1 MRLTGTVPGHGKV
14 VTDCWCSFYHDADND
29 DIDNDDDDENYL
41 DNNNNNDYDYDNYDD
56 DVNIDCNAAQVSPLG
71 QDAVQLKVE
80 DETESHAWF
89 VQLYHDNL
97 MQPCYHN
104 ILCKNRQS
112 LHDSFFGNTWQR
124 QHNFFL
130 SGDYDYH
137 HDHLDA
143 DQDHDAVNEDKTRFH
158 YGWFNQL
165 DNNVDGDYN
174 HPADAADDDV
184 MTLWKPNSS
193 WSAPCHSS

>member
-1 MRLTGTVPGHGKV
+1 MVLYCNRFFLTVSHCHVPLLQRAGELPR
-14 VTDCWCSFYHDADND
+14 SA
-29 DIDNDDDDENYL
+29 
-41 DNNNNNDYDYDNYDD
+41 
-56 DVNIDCNAAQVSPLG
+56 S
-71 QDAVQLKVE
+71 
-80 DETESHAWF
+80 SHF
-89 VQLYHDNL
+89 
-97 MQPCYHN
+97 HN
-104 ILCKNRQS
+104 ILCKKSQNRQS

-143 DQDHDAVNEDKTRFH
+143 DQDHDAVNEDETRFH

-174 HPADAADDDV
+174 HPADDDV